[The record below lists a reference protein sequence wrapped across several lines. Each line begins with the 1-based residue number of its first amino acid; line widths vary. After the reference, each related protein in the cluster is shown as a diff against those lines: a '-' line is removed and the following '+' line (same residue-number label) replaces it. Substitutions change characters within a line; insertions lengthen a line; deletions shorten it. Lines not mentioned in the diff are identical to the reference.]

1 MKADHEIE
9 VKIVGKGAEP
19 TPPIGT
25 IEMKVGETVRY
36 FSPDG
41 KVKIVF
47 PFRSPFQND
56 DKTGTEVEGL
66 EIITDKTG
74 TKVHSSEILTLLQA
88 ERPTDPPNLPDFLCR
103 CFITNDAGVVFGWS
117 SATPNSGGDHHVR

>member
-1 MKADHEIE
+1 MTADHEIE

-41 KVKIVF
+41 NVKILF
-47 PFRSPFQND
+47 PFRSPFRND
-56 DKTGTEVEGL
+56 DKTGTEVQGL
-66 EIITDKTG
+66 
-74 TKVHSSEILTLLQA
+74 EILTLQQA
-88 ERPTDPPNLPDFLCR
+88 ERPTVPPDPPDFLCR
-103 CFITNDAGVVFGWS
+103 CFITNSEGTFGWS
-117 SATPNSGGDHHVR
+117 EDSPNSGGDHHVK